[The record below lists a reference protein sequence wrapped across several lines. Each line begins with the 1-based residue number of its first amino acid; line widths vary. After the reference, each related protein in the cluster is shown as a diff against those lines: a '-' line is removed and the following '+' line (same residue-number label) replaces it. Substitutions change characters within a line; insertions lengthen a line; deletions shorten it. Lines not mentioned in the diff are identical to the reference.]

1 MMKEMKKLIIL
12 TLSSFVLWSCNTNS
26 ETQKNEKTKENTIS
40 FNIKGSETVIPIS
53 EKAAQIF
60 SKENISNLVSVTGG
74 GSGVGLAALASGNT
88 DIAQSSRKIKFS
100 EQQKFQQEGEEIK
113 EVIVA
118 YDALAVI
125 VHPQNK
131 VKKLTREQLEGI
143 FTGKITNWNEVGG
156 ENLKIIPYSRETSSG
171 TYEFFKE
178 HVLQNKN
185 FMSGIMSMPANGAIM
200 QSVSQTKGSIAYVGI
215 AYLNQTVQPIS
226 VSFKDEIYS
235 EPTIANAKNQTYP
248 IVRPLYYYYLE
259 KSENKVKEFI
269 DFILSPSGQKLVEEV
284 GFITLK

>member
-1 MMKEMKKLIIL
+1 MKKLIIL
-12 TLSSFVLWSCNTNS
+12 TLSSFVLWSCNSNS
-26 ETQKNEKTKENTIS
+26 ETQKKENIKENTTSIK
-40 FNIKGSETVIPIS
+40 IKGSETVLPIS
-53 EKAAQIF
+53 EKAAQVF
-60 SKENISNLVSVTGG
+60 SKENTSNLVSVTGG
-74 GSGVGLAALASGNT
+74 GSGVGLSALTSGNT

-100 EQQKFQQEGEEIK
+100 EQQKFQQDGEEIK

-200 QSVSQTKGSIAYVGI
+200 QSVSQTKGAIAYVGM

-226 VSFKDEIYS
+226 VSFEDGIYS
-235 EPTIANAKNQTYP
+235 EPTVENAKNQTYP

-259 KSENKVKEFI
+259 KSENKVKKFI
-269 DFILSPSGQKLVEEV
+269 NFILSPSGQKLVEEV